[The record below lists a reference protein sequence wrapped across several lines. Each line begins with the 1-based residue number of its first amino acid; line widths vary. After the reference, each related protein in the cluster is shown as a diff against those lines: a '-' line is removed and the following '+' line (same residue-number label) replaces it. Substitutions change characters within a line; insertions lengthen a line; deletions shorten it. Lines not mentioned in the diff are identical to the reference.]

1 MNKKEIAEIRKVLK
15 KTDNCSV
22 NRLAVCYVSGDHE
35 IISKSKSAFLSL
47 DEEELFKYCDLFAKG
62 LSGAPNKNQID
73 LEFPL
78 HAKNDFGKDF
88 LYELLKSKLNDD
100 YLLDKFYNK
109 ILETYYCEGN
119 YAVILAYGDYD
130 VPQKATDGTT
140 IDDGSIDVYSFLQV
154 LFCPVALTKE
164 GLTFSKPNDRFV
176 NSPQEWMIQMP
187 TTGILYPAFNDRAT
201 DLNACLFY
209 QKKPAEP
216 HEEIIEDI
224 LGCEPPTE
232 PDSQNTLFASAV
244 EQALG
249 DACTVDD
256 ILQVQEN
263 VAAFQA
269 EKEANGE
276 TAEITQAD
284 MKRLFNGTEA
294 STDTVE
300 SAVKAAYEEDP
311 IIQASNVTTN
321 KTIVQ
326 TNGITIT
333 ATPEYAKLIETK
345 MIDGMPCV
353 VIPASIGEMTVNG
366 IKVNKI

>member
-1 MNKKEIAEIRKVLK
+1 
-15 KTDNCSV
+15 
-22 NRLAVCYVSGDHE
+22 
-35 IISKSKSAFLSL
+35 
-47 DEEELFKYCDLFAKG
+47 
-62 LSGAPNKNQID
+62 
-73 LEFPL
+73 
-78 HAKNDFGKDF
+78 
-88 LYELLKSKLNDD
+88 
-100 YLLDKFYNK
+100 
-109 ILETYYCEGN
+109 
-119 YAVILAYGDYD
+119 
-130 VPQKATDGTT
+130 
-140 IDDGSIDVYSFLQV
+140 
-154 LFCPVALTKE
+154 
-164 GLTFSKPNDRFV
+164 
-176 NSPQEWMIQMP
+176 MP